1 MEGIGDNMSGI
12 LEQAQKFRRTGIH
25 DLLRLGM
32 DLLADAAKLHHRQS
46 RLLMESFQIGR
57 QRAGTAD
64 AVAEDV
70 ATLGVIGRVIGH
82 GVPLVRRQQ
91 QGGVQHHRGVLPGDV
106 PDDGAP
112 LSLPGGEVGKAVQ
125 IALQLRLHPL
135 RNGGHAEGWC
145 VGNAALLGK
154 RTEKHRVEP
163 AVREDLGVPD
173 LVAAGE
179 DQVIGQRPLGQL
191 VKAPIAAI

>member
-1 MEGIGDNMSGI
+1 MEP
-12 LEQAQKFRRTGIH
+12 
-25 DLLRLGM
+25 
-32 DLLADAAKLHHRQS
+32 
-46 RLLMESFQIGR
+46 FQIGR

-70 ATLGVIGRVIGH
+70 AALGVIGRVIGH

-91 QGGVQHHRGVLPGDV
+91 QGGVQHHRGVLPGDI

-135 RNGGHAEGWC
+135 RDNRDAEGGR
-145 VGNAALLGK
+145 VGNAALLRKGA
-154 RTEKHRVEP
+154 EEHRVEP
-163 AVREDLGVPD
+163 AVRENFRIPD

>member
-1 MEGIGDNMSGI
+1 M
-12 LEQAQKFRRTGIH
+12 
-25 DLLRLGM
+25 
-32 DLLADAAKLHHRQS
+32 
-46 RLLMESFQIGR
+46 
-57 QRAGTAD
+57 
-64 AVAEDV
+64 
-70 ATLGVIGRVIGH
+70 IGH

-91 QGGVQHHRGVLPGDV
+91 QGGVQHHRGVLPGDI

-112 LSLPGGEVGKAVQ
+112 LSLPGGEVGKAIQ

-135 RNGGHAEGWC
+135 RDGRNTEGRC